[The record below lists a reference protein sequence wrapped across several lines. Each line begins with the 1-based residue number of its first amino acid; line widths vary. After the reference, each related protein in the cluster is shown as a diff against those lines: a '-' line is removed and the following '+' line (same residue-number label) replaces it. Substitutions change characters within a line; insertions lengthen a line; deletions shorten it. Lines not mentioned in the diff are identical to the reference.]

1 MSETNV
7 TSILAISVQEDLGL
21 QFMQDVCGD
30 QQHEAVVH
38 HTPVH
43 IDVLAGDP
51 RLNVEWDD
59 TIKKAQALVL
69 LTRFLDIITLDKLRA
84 IYRRIPGESEAPIM
98 VLSVREKDEAD
109 FKMSCPVC
117 GQKLWVRDSDAG
129 KRGRCPNCKKA
140 FTLPEQ
146 IGHLRAQLAL
156 PDSVDVLRSVQG
168 DKKSA
173 ETVITKLLEK
183 TNGGIIEPSMRLDEN
198 VLKQSTIR
206 VQINP
211 DDM

>member
-30 QQHEAVVH
+30 QQHEAVIH

-183 TNGGIIEPSMRLDEN
+183 TNGGIIEPSTRLDEN